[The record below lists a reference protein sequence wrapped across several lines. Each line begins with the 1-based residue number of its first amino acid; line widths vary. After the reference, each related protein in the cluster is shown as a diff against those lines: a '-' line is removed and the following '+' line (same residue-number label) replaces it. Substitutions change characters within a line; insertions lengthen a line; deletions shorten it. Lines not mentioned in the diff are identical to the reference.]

1 MTSIDK
7 KAVGQRIK
15 TIRLNFMKKP
25 MSQTR
30 FGELFNPTASR
41 SSVQKWESGKTLPND
56 ARLKTL
62 AFLGGTS
69 IDYLLYGD
77 FTESLGYGERIKN
90 IRENVLNFTKEE
102 FGKSFNPPVSE
113 KEVSDWENELK
124 LPPRDFLEYIALEG
138 HLSVSE
144 LIHKERKFPSYYS
157 PFLSL
162 ENVENFLDQSELS
175 IDDRRV
181 SDIFFRNINELR
193 FLQTENRQAFDNLN
207 DLIEIIHSNL
217 IENAD
222 STRDVSN
229 ETLEEC
235 KSLIDKILKNN

>member
-1 MTSIDK
+1 
-7 KAVGQRIK
+7 
-15 TIRLNFMKKP
+15 MKKP

-41 SSVQKWESGKTLPND
+41 SSVKKWESGKTLPND

-124 LPPRDFLEYIALEG
+124 LPPRDYLEYIALEG

-144 LIHKERKFPSYYS
+144 LIHKERKFPSYYNFYLLKMLKTS
-157 PFLSL
+157 SISL
-162 ENVENFLDQSELS
+162 NFRLMIAASQIYSSEILMS
-175 IDDRRV
+175 YG
-181 SDIFFRNINELR
+181 FY
-193 FLQTENRQAFDNLN
+193 
-207 DLIEIIHSNL
+207 
-217 IENAD
+217 
-222 STRDVSN
+222 
-229 ETLEEC
+229 
-235 KSLIDKILKNN
+235 KPKIDKPSII